1 MKNAKEYKRRLENHD
16 DARYTFEHW
25 NGMSI
30 YPSYNMTPEDIKEL
44 RAEYKKDKAQN
55 VATQLDTR
63 AIEIEYMDNVYILKS
78 YYTNVACIYNN
89 KLYKLW
95 NGYSNTTLK
104 HINLFLDKHNMPTIT
119 KYDWIMQDVEHDIV
133 IEETGEIITL
143 WKTGKEKK
151 P

>member
-95 NGYSNTTLK
+95 NGYSNIWNNTFYK
-104 HINLFLDKHNMPTIT
+104 IIDPYITILNSLP
-119 KYDWIMQDVEHDIV
+119 KVALGPLIIIWIMLFIK
-133 IEETGEIITL
+133 L
-143 WKTGKEKK
+143 
-151 P
+151 